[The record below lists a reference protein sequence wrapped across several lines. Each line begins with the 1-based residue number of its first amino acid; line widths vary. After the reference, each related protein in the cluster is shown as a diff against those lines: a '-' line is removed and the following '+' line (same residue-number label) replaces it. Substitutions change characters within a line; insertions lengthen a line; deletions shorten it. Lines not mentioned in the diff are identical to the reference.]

1 MTGMTELDRL
11 TALFRALGA
20 DDDAPDWA
28 ESEAEEGLP
37 QLARYRLLRTV
48 WQDVDAWGTEASRWV
63 DSYRTDGVAAG
74 PVDRALAAGL
84 TPEDLGELAREV
96 ARETAFGVLHALA
109 DPADGSLPA
118 EVEEQLPGWRLAELD
133 PVGEPTGRHLDALH
147 EDFAALEPKGPTPS

>member
-1 MTGMTELDRL
+1 MTELDRL

-37 QLARYRLLRTV
+37 QLARYRFLRTV
-48 WQDVDAWGTEASRWV
+48 WQDVDAWTAEAPRWV
-63 DSYRTDGVAAG
+63 AAYRSDGVAAG
-74 PVDRALAAGL
+74 AVDRALAAGL

-96 ARETAFGVLHALA
+96 ARETAFGVLYALA

-133 PVGEPTGRHLDALH
+133 PAGEPTGRHLHALH
-147 EDFAALEPKGPTPS
+147 EDFAELEPKGIVP

>member
-1 MTGMTELDRL
+1 MTELDRL

-37 QLARYRLLRTV
+37 QLARYRFLRTV
-48 WQDVDAWGTEASRWV
+48 WQDVDAWTTEAPRWV
-63 DSYRTDGVAAG
+63 SAYRSDGVAAG
-74 PVDRALAAGL
+74 AVDRALAAGL

-96 ARETAFGVLHALA
+96 ARETAFGVLYALA

-133 PVGEPTGRHLDALH
+133 SAGEPTGRHLEALH
-147 EDFAALEPKGPTPS
+147 EDFAGLEPKGIVP

>member
-1 MTGMTELDRL
+1 MTELDRL

-20 DDDAPDWA
+20 DGDDAPDWA

-48 WQDVDAWGTEASRWV
+48 WQDVDAWTTEAPRWV
-63 DSYRTDGVAAG
+63 AAYRSDGVAAG
-74 PVDRALAAGL
+74 AVDRALAAGL

-96 ARETAFGVLHALA
+96 ARETAFGVLYALA

-133 PVGEPTGRHLDALH
+133 PAGEPTGRHLDALH
-147 EDFAALEPKGPTPS
+147 EDFAGLEPKGVVP

>member
-1 MTGMTELDRL
+1 MTELDRL

-20 DDDAPDWA
+20 DGDAADWA

-37 QLARYRLLRTV
+37 QLARYRFLRTV
-48 WQDVDAWGTEASRWV
+48 WQDVDAWTTEAPRWV
-63 DSYRTDGVAAG
+63 ASYRTDGVAAG
-74 PVDRALAAGL
+74 AVDRALAAGL

-118 EVEEQLPGWRLAELD
+118 EVEDQLPGWRLAELD
-133 PVGEPTGRHLDALH
+133 PAGEPTGRHLYALH
-147 EDFAALEPKGPTPS
+147 EDFADLEPKGIVP

>member
-11 TALFRALGA
+11 TALFQALGA
-20 DDDAPDWA
+20 GDDAPDWA

-48 WQDVDAWGTEASRWV
+48 WQDVDAWGTEAVRWV

-74 PVDRALAAGL
+74 AVDRALAAGL

-133 PVGEPTGRHLDALH
+133 PAGEPTGRHLDALH
-147 EDFAALEPKGPTPS
+147 EDFAALEPKGSTLA